1 MVVGLLQF
9 DLVIHDAMS
18 IKDKRR
24 VVSSLKDRLHREH
37 LVSIAEVGD
46 PDLLNHARL
55 AVAVVARDGRRAGQV
70 LDHVSEKLR
79 SLHDAE
85 AGPMTRHI
93 IHAQELPEEAEE
105 EPSLDP
111 DPDGSIAEEMLRRA
125 TQENGTTPP

>member
-9 DLVIHDAMS
+9 DLIVHDVTS

-46 PDLLNHARL
+46 PDLLNLARL
-55 AVAVVARDGRRAGQV
+55 AVAVVARDGKRAGEV
-70 LDHVSEKLR
+70 LDHVAGKLR

-85 AGPMTRHI
+85 AGAMSRHM
-93 IHAQELPEEAEE
+93 IHSQQLPDDEDQA
-105 EPSLDP
+105 SLDP
-111 DPDGSIAEEMLRRA
+111 DPDGALAEEMLRRA
-125 TQENGTTPP
+125 TQENGTEHQ

>member
-9 DLVIHDAMS
+9 DLIIHDAIS
-18 IKDKRR
+18 LKDKRR

-55 AVAVVARDGRRAGQV
+55 AVAVVARDGKRAGEI
-70 LDHVSEKLR
+70 LDHIVDKLR

-85 AGPMTRHI
+85 AEHVTRHML
-93 IHAQELPEEAEE
+93 HAQQLPDDAD
-105 EPSLDP
+105 EPASLDP
-111 DPDGSIAEEMLRRA
+111 DPDGSLAEEMLRRA
-125 TQENGTTPP
+125 TQENGTTPL